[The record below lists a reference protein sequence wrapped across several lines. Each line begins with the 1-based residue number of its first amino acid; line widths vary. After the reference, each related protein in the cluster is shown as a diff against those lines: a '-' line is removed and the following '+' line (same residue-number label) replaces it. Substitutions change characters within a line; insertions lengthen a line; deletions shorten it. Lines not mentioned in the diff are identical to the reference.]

1 MQDNKFRNLILFSSI
16 GLGVFSIVALF
27 FSLENKTSLN
37 FWSDIALRL
46 TYLYAIV
53 VALLIIGF
61 GVWDWIK
68 NFKQRKAM
76 LFGVLGVIVLWGLG
90 RISATTGILATPKLL
105 DQLENQYG
113 KNVGSMIQN
122 VDASLHLTYFLLIIA
137 IGALIYSSVVKIF
150 RR

>member
-76 LFGVLGVIVLWGLG
+76 LFGILGMIILWGLG

-122 VDASLHLTYFLLIIA
+122 VDASLYLTYFLLIIA